1 VRTTLISAVC
11 AALALAA
18 FTLTYTHAQQPVQ
31 QPPRGP
37 SNAASQHGI
46 AVVDITFIVE
56 NYKRLKQAGERFK
69 ADVENTG
76 KRFKAEQETLVKSAE
91 RLQTLKPGSDD
102 YKKLEEELAQKGS
115 DLKVQASLEEK
126 DFAERE
132 SQMYLAAYRE
142 VQNVVRMYA
151 ERNGISLVLRFNGTP
166 VDANNRDAIRAEMF
180 KTVLYNSP
188 SIDITD
194 AVLAEVN
201 RGAAAPPVANRPAGP
216 AGAPPTATRPA
227 PRPQ

>member
-1 VRTTLISAVC
+1 V
-11 AALALAA
+11 
-18 FTLTYTHAQQPVQ
+18 
-31 QPPRGP
+31 
-37 SNAASQHGI
+37 
-46 AVVDITFIVE
+46 
-56 NYKRLKQAGERFK
+56 RFK

-76 KRFKAEQETLVKSAE
+76 KRFKAEQEALVKSAE

-142 VQNVVRMYA
+142 VQNAVRMYA
-151 ERNGISLVLRFNGTP
+151 ERNGISLVLRFNGKP

-194 AVLAEVN
+194 AILAEVN
-201 RGAAAPPVANRPAGP
+201 RGAAAPPTATRPPG
-216 AGAPPTATRPA
+216 GPPTATRPVA

>member
-18 FTLTYTHAQQPVQ
+18 FTLTYSHAQQPVQ
-31 QPPRGP
+31 QQAPRGTA
-37 SNAASQHGI
+37 SAAGQHGV
-46 AVVDITFIVE
+46 AVVDITFILE
-56 NYKRLKQAGERFK
+56 NYARLKQAGDKFK

-76 KRFKAEQETLVKSAE
+76 KRFKGEQEALMKSAE
-91 RLQTLKPGSDD
+91 RLNALKPGSED

-142 VQNVVRMYA
+142 VQNVIRVYA
-151 ERNGISLVLRFNGTP
+151 ERNGISLVLRFNGKP
-166 VDANNRDAIRAEMF
+166 VDANNRDAIRSELF

-194 AVLAEVN
+194 AILAEMN

-216 AGAPPTATRPA
+216 TATRPA
-227 PRPQ
+227 APRPQ

>member
-1 VRTTLISAVC
+1 MRTTLISAVS

-37 SNAASQHGI
+37 STAASQHGI
-46 AVVDITFIVE
+46 AVVDITFILE
-56 NYKRLKQAGERFK
+56 NYQRLKQAGEHFK

-91 RLQTLKPGSDD
+91 RLQTLKPGSED

-142 VQNVVRMYA
+142 VQNVVRVYA
-151 ERNGISLVLRFNGTP
+151 ERNGISLVLRFNGKP

-188 SIDITD
+188 SIDITY
-194 AVLAEVN
+194 AILAEVN
-201 RGAAAPPVANRPAGP
+201 RGAAAPPTAGRPP
-216 AGAPPTATRPA
+216 GAPPPATRPLA
-227 PRPQ
+227 PRPP

>member
-18 FTLTYTHAQQPVQ
+18 FSLTYSHAQQPVQ
-31 QPPRGP
+31 PPRGP
-37 SNAASQHGI
+37 ASAAGQHGV
-46 AVVDITFIVE
+46 AVVDVTFVLE
-56 NYKRLKQAGERFK
+56 NYARLKQAGEKFK
-69 ADVENTG
+69 SDVENTG
-76 KRFKAEQETLVKSAE
+76 KRFKGEQEALMKSAE
-91 RLQTLKPGSDD
+91 RLQQLKPGSED

-142 VQNVVRMYA
+142 VQNVIRAYA
-151 ERNGISLVLRFNGTP
+151 ERNGISLVLRFNGKP
-166 VDANNRDAIRAEMF
+166 VDANNRDAIRSELF

-194 AVLAEVN
+194 AILAEMN
-201 RGAAAPPVANRPAGP
+201 RGAAAPPTATRPVGP
-216 AGAPPTATRPA
+216 AGAGPTATRPA
-227 PRPQ
+227 APRPQ

>member
-18 FTLTYTHAQQPVQ
+18 FTLTYSHAQQPVQ
-31 QPPRGP
+31 PQAPRGTA
-37 SNAASQHGI
+37 SAAGGV
-46 AVVDITFIVE
+46 AVVDITFILE
-56 NYKRLKQAGERFK
+56 NYARLKQAGDKFK

-76 KRFKAEQETLVKSAE
+76 KRFKGEQEALMKSAE
-91 RLQTLKPGSDD
+91 RLQQLKPGSED

-142 VQNVVRMYA
+142 VQNVIRVYA
-151 ERNGISLVLRFNGTP
+151 ERNGISLVLRFNGKP
-166 VDANNRDAIRAEMF
+166 VDANNRDAIRSELF

-194 AVLAEVN
+194 AILAEMN
-201 RGAAAPPVANRPAGP
+201 RGAA
-216 AGAPPTATRPA
+216 APPTATRPA
-227 PRPQ
+227 GPTATRPAAPRPQ